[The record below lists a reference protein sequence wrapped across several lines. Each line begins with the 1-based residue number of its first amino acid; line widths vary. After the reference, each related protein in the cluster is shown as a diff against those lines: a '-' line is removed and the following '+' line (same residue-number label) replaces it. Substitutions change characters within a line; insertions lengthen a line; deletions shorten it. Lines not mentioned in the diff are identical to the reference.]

1 MKTTNT
7 HELANENSLPYLLTQ
22 EQVCEVFQISR
33 MQLWRLEK
41 LYGLRSIKVGKKMK
55 RYSIPDLEN
64 FISEGNTE

>member
-7 HELANENSLPYLLTQ
+7 NELANENSLPYLLTQ

-33 MQLWRLEK
+33 MHLWRLEK
-41 LYGLRSIKVGKKMK
+41 FYGLKSIKVGKKMK